1 LFAVGVKPV
10 ETNNAKLMQG
20 EAMNKLIISTALVAA
35 AFLISSTNVQAQVRV
50 NNGTYRQVLVRP
62 VPQPVTSIRVATL
75 PSYNYGVYSSPY
87 RTVDY
92 YRPAFYPYPIVTP
105 YPYSYP
111 TFYPSVVPTY
121 TPYVLPAP
129 VVTYPG
135 SYLPY

>member
-1 LFAVGVKPV
+1 
-10 ETNNAKLMQG
+10 
-20 EAMNKLIISTALVAA
+20 MNKLIISTALVAA
-35 AFLISSTNVQAQVRV
+35 AFLISSTNVHAQVRF

-62 VPQPVTSIRVATL
+62 VPQPITSIRVATL
-75 PSYNYGVYSSPY
+75 PNYNYGVYSSPY
-87 RTVDY
+87 RAVDY
-92 YRPAFYPYPIVTP
+92 YRPAVYPYPIVTP

-121 TPYVLPAP
+121 SPYVLPAP